1 MSRACDARLLPF
13 NWRDVGASLLPENNV
28 LPAGR
33 VLRSGLVDLAG
44 RHRLAIIGRPQ
55 MIVNLRPEG
64 EMKPETRAMLSASH
78 VRYVHCAIADA
89 PGEHVCYNTTDP
101 RTLRWVNDVLRGIC
115 EGMRDDGGGRESA
128 ILVHCRSGKDRTGVI
143 VAALLLLVRPE
154 LDSSVL
160 ERDYMRSDGK
170 LDLEAFRSAVS
181 GLKKHRQAWA
191 KGVDEKKM
199 TQALLGGAAAEGQV
213 CSSERFVSA
222 SLKLL
227 LPLINPAG
235 VAAELGMA
243 VDGDCKELEVVDEGE
258 REELCRQLLPLTESG
273 VVACNT
279 RGDQT
284 ALARFLIAKAACLE
298 QLYVGRL
305 QRGQACACSGGGLQ
319 EAAETW
325 QTAAGSSDNGKL
337 KKLCQEHR
345 QNCSDAAEAA

>member
-1 MSRACDARLLPF
+1 
-13 NWRDVGASLLPENNV
+13 
-28 LPAGR
+28 
-33 VLRSGLVDLAG
+33 
-44 RHRLAIIGRPQ
+44 
-55 MIVNLRPEG
+55 
-64 EMKPETRAMLSASH
+64 
-78 VRYVHCAIADA
+78 
-89 PGEHVCYNTTDP
+89 
-101 RTLRWVNDVLRGIC
+101 
-115 EGMRDDGGGRESA
+115 MRDDGGGRESA

-181 GLKKHRQAWA
+181 GLKKHRQTWA

-273 VVACNT
+273 LAACNT

-284 ALARFLIAKAACLE
+284 AQARFLIAKAACLE

-325 QTAAGSSDNGKL
+325 QAAAGSSDNGKL
-337 KKLCQEHR
+337 KKL
-345 QNCSDAAEAA
+345 